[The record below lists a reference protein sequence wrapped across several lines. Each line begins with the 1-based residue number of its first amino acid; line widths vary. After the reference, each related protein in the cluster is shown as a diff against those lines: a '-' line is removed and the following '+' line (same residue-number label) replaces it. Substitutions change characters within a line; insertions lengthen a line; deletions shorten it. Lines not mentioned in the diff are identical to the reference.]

1 MHTPTYLK
9 CECPHCA
16 QPIEYPQEFAEQKW
30 ACPSCENNLIFP
42 KLEPQETKPRGF
54 LSGLIG
60 KYQERRAAS
69 IDRSAFKDELLL
81 AVADGVL
88 TEDEVEAIARRKE
101 ELGLDEEFLAKHS
114 KALLAAATKTV
125 MADGYCSP
133 EEMESIQLMASN
145 LATKLEEHDG
155 ILSQLRRGALKHR
168 LRYQPLPPV
177 VISNLILNPG
187 ENAFWSERAT
197 LYEQKVISRR
207 YEGGSRG
214 VSIRVAKGLSFRVGN
229 HRGNLVSET
238 GTVPV
243 SSGSLIITSERVAFV
258 GNDKSF
264 SIPHRKLLHVE
275 PALDGIRLSEVNK
288 QKPRMILYSEP
299 NGDLVFEV
307 LSRLVQ

>member
-16 QPIEYPQEFAEQKW
+16 QPIEYPQELAEQKW
-30 ACPSCENNLIFP
+30 ACPSCANNLIFP
-42 KLEPQETKPRGF
+42 KLEPQETKARGF
-54 LSGLIG
+54 LSGLIE

-101 ELGLDEEFLAKHS
+101 ALGLDEEFLAKHS
-114 KALLAAATKTV
+114 KTLLAAATKTV

-133 EEMESIQLMASN
+133 EEMESIRLMASN
-145 LATKLEEHDG
+145 FGTRLEDHDG
-155 ILSQLRRGALKHR
+155 IHSQLRRGAVKHR
-168 LRYQPLPPV
+168 LRYEALRPV
-177 VISNLILNPG
+177 IISNLILNPG
-187 ENAFWSERAT
+187 EHAFWNERAT

-207 YEGGSRG
+207 SEGGSRG
-214 VSIRVAKGLSFRVGN
+214 VSVRVAKGLSFRVGN

-243 SSGSLIITSERVAFV
+243 SSGSLIITSDRVAFV
-258 GNDKSF
+258 GDAKSF

-275 PALDGIRLSEVNK
+275 PALDGIRFSEVNK
-288 QKPRMILYSEP
+288 QKPRIILYGEP

-307 LSRLVQ
+307 LSRLVK